1 MSDKATLTDEQI
13 AEYEAIF
20 KENRPVISQWSIGL
34 KVIAALRAS
43 QERVKELESIMTIWN
58 QEELDEAEKRAEMT
72 KTLFDQAERVAVL
85 EEVAEAAEAFF
96 KMPFNPL
103 NTNYINPLEG
113 AALSDA
119 LKKAGYLK

>member
-1 MSDKATLTDEQI
+1 MTESTTLTPEQI
-13 AEYEAIF
+13 AEIEENNNYIDGKRHLGLDAMHHIRQKNISDLITAI
-20 KENRPVISQWSIGL
+20 
-34 KVIAALRAS
+34 RAS
-43 QERVKELESIMTIWN
+43 QERV
-58 QEELDEAEKRAEMT
+58 AE
-72 KTLFDQAERVAVL
+72 L